1 VTGFLARKTSVVGG
15 RAAGPAAE
23 GAAAVGTGGGREGA
37 KRGGAD
43 GDTGLPLP
51 ARSPRDGTTKRIA
64 ASGAREGPARPPGR
78 GEVPGSEKGGPGSAE
93 VTPRIYE
100 FTRTSER
107 ASERASAM
115 FFAHV
120 NSFCIPLSSGLQ
132 KRLVKHIKG
141 AR

>member
-1 VTGFLARKTSVVGG
+1 M
-15 RAAGPAAE
+15 
-23 GAAAVGTGGGREGA
+23 

-51 ARSPRDGTTKRIA
+51 ASSLRDGTTKRIA
-64 ASGAREGPARPPGR
+64 ASGVREGPTGSPGR
-78 GEVPGSEKGGPGSAE
+78 GKVPSERRRMVLPARLRE

-107 ASERASAM
+107 VSAT

-120 NSFCIPLSSGLQ
+120 NSFCIPLSPGLQ

-141 AR
+141 VR